1 MAFEFI
7 KEELAEAR
15 MFKNP
20 KRIAASSQGQ
30 LADTLYSHLLGLQVM
45 KYENPKMASAYAR
58 KTLSLPFN
66 TVRPGATDLHNLIA
80 SVDKTPQN
88 QVKGYLQ
95 SIANGRLDTQ
105 ADRRSLIMLQRGL
118 GVRSG
123 ATNQMRRVIADWP
136 RMLPSERKVAA
147 TRLGFA
153 LNHSARGSDM
163 MPGYMKTMKK
173 KDLGIDQ
180 AKSPLHKN
188 PLVWGAVAGA
198 ALYKAIRDPRLKA
211 RIGGIKN

>member
-20 KRIAASSQGQ
+20 TRIAATSQGQ

-45 KYENPKMASAYAR
+45 KYENPKAAQAYAK

-66 TVRPGATDLHNLIA
+66 SVRPGATDLHNLIA

-95 SIANGRLDTQ
+95 GIANGRLDTQ
-105 ADRRSLIMLQRGL
+105 ADRRNLIMLQRGL

-153 LNHSARGSDM
+153 LNHSAKGSDF
-163 MPGYMKTMKK
+163 MPGYHKTMRK

-188 PLVWGAVAGA
+188 KLVWGAVAGA
-198 ALYKAIRDPRLKA
+198 ALYKAIRDPR
-211 RIGGIKN
+211 IKNQIKGIRN

>member
-1 MAFEFI
+1 MAFEFL

-20 KRIAASSQGQ
+20 NRINATSQGQ

-45 KYENPKMASAYAR
+45 KYENPKAAQAYAR

-66 TVRPGATDLHNLIA
+66 AVRPGGTDLHNLLA
-80 SVDKTPQN
+80 SVDKVPQH
-88 QVKGYLQ
+88 QVRGYLQ
-95 SIANGRLDTQ
+95 GIATGKLDTQ
-105 ADRRSLIMLQRGL
+105 VDRRALIMLQRGL

-136 RMLPSERKVAA
+136 RMLPAERKVAA

-153 LNHSARGSDM
+153 LNHSAKGSDF

-180 AKSPLHKN
+180 ATSPLKKN

-198 ALYKAIRDPRLKA
+198 ALYKAIRDPR
-211 RIGGIKN
+211 IKNQIKGIRN

>member
-1 MAFEFI
+1 
-7 KEELAEAR
+7 
-15 MFKNP
+15 
-20 KRIAASSQGQ
+20 
-30 LADTLYSHLLGLQVM
+30 M
-45 KYENPKMASAYAR
+45 KYEDPKAAQAYAR

-66 TVRPGATDLHNLIA
+66 SVRPGATDLHNLIA

-95 SIANGRLDTQ
+95 GIANGRLDTQ
-105 ADRRSLIMLQRGL
+105 ADRRNLIMLQRGL

-153 LNHSARGSDM
+153 LNHSAKGSDF
-163 MPGYMKTMKK
+163 MPGYHKTMRK

-180 AKSPLHKN
+180 AKSPLLKN
-188 PLVWGAVAGA
+188 KLVWGAVAGA
-198 ALYKAIRDPRLKA
+198 ALYKAIRDPR
-211 RIGGIKN
+211 IKNQIKGIRN

>member
-20 KRIAASSQGQ
+20 TRIAATSQGQ

-45 KYENPKMASAYAR
+45 KYENPKAAQAYAK

-88 QVKGYLQ
+88 HVKGYLQ
-95 SIANGRLDTQ
+95 GIANGRLDTQ
-105 ADRRSLIMLQRGL
+105 ADRRNLIMLQRGL

-153 LNHSARGSDM
+153 LNHSAKGSDF
-163 MPGYMKTMKK
+163 MPGYHKTMRK

-188 PLVWGAVAGA
+188 KLVWGAVAGA
-198 ALYKAIRDPRLKA
+198 ALYKAIRDPR
-211 RIGGIKN
+211 IKNQIKGIRN

>member
-1 MAFEFI
+1 
-7 KEELAEAR
+7 
-15 MFKNP
+15 
-20 KRIAASSQGQ
+20 
-30 LADTLYSHLLGLQVM
+30 
-45 KYENPKMASAYAR
+45 MASAYAR

-66 TVRPGATDLHNLIA
+66 AVRPGGTDLHNLLA
-80 SVDKTPQN
+80 SVDKVPQH
-88 QVKGYLQ
+88 QVRGYLQ
-95 SIANGRLDTQ
+95 GIASGKLDTQ
-105 ADRRSLIMLQRGL
+105 ADRRALIMLQRGL

-153 LNHSARGSDM
+153 LNHSAKGSDF
-163 MPGYMKTMKK
+163 MPGYHKTMRK

-188 PLVWGAVAGA
+188 KLVWGAVAGA
-198 ALYKAIRDPRLKA
+198 ALYKAIRDPR
-211 RIGGIKN
+211 IKNQIKGIRN

>member
-7 KEELAEAR
+7 EEELAEAR

-20 KRIAASSQGQ
+20 TRIAATSQGQ

-45 KYENPKMASAYAR
+45 KYENPKAAQAYAK

-95 SIANGRLDTQ
+95 GIANGRLDTQ
-105 ADRRSLIMLQRGL
+105 ADRRNLIMLQRGL

-153 LNHSARGSDM
+153 LNHSAKGSDF
-163 MPGYMKTMKK
+163 MPGYHKTMRKK
-173 KDLGIDQ
+173 VLGIDQ

-188 PLVWGAVAGA
+188 KLVWGAVAGA
-198 ALYKAIRDPRLKA
+198 ALYKAIRDPR
-211 RIGGIKN
+211 IKNQIKGIRN

>member
-20 KRIAASSQGQ
+20 TRIAATSQGQ

-45 KYENPKMASAYAR
+45 KYENPKAAQAYAK

-153 LNHSARGSDM
+153 LNHSAKGSDF
-163 MPGYMKTMKK
+163 MPGYHKTMRK

-188 PLVWGAVAGA
+188 KLVWGAVAGA
-198 ALYKAIRDPRLKA
+198 ALYKAIRDPR
-211 RIGGIKN
+211 IKNQIKGIRN

>member
-198 ALYKAIRDPRLKA
+198 ALYKAIRDPR
-211 RIGGIKN
+211 IKNQIKGIRN